1 MKAQI
6 IEKDGQPEWAIL
18 PYEEYRSLLEQAE
31 GVADAMDFDRAQAN
45 LAAGEEL
52 VPAGLVDRLLTGEPP
67 LRVWREHRGLTQ
79 EALAAQVGITKSY
92 LSQLEGGKRGGSLPV
107 LRRLATA
114 LGVDLADLTAI

>member
-31 GVADAMDFDRAQAN
+31 GVADARDFDRAQAN

-52 VPAGLVDRLLTGEPP
+52 VPAALVDRLLTGEPP

-114 LGVDLADLTAI
+114 LALDLEDLTGA